1 MIARTLTVLLLV
13 AGTLHADPSPME
25 EAGKHFERGVS
36 LYEEA
41 DYRAALVEFRRAYE
55 IAPNAVVLYNI
66 GETYYQLQNYAA
78 ALTALE
84 RYLAESGEQAE
95 HRADVAKTI
104 DILKTRVGKVEI
116 TTNVPGCE
124 ITVDDEFVGK
134 TPFTAPVSISIGRR
148 KITAMRAGLPPDT
161 RFVEVAAGD
170 TVKAQLAL
178 VAPVEKAPEPI
189 VAAQPA
195 GGTNL
200 ATAGWITTGALG
212 AGALVFGALAW
223 KASSDLKDARGTFG
237 VSHDDL
243 DSKAHRVQVYSW
255 IGDGLG
261 IAAIVVGAV
270 SLKLTLSKSKEHEV
284 HATLGPTGILV
295 GGNFR

>member
-1 MIARTLTVLLLV
+1 MLI

-25 EAGKHFERGVS
+25 EAGKHFERGVG
-36 LYEEA
+36 LYDEA

-84 RYLAESGEQAE
+84 RYIAESGDAAE

-104 DILKTRVGKVEI
+104 ETLKSRVGKVEI
-116 TTNVPGCE
+116 STNVPNCE
-124 ITVDDEFVGK
+124 ITVDDEFIGK
-134 TPFTAPVSISIGRR
+134 TPFTAPVPISIGRR
-148 KITAMRAGLPPDT
+148 KITAMRTGLPPDT

-170 TVKAQLAL
+170 TVKAAL
-178 VAPVEKAPEPI
+178 SLVEPDHPVDAPVVAP
-189 VAAQPA
+189 QP
-195 GGTNL
+195 GFDL
-200 ATAGWITTGALG
+200 VKAGWITTGALG
-212 AGALVFGALAW
+212 A
-223 KASSDLKDARGTFG
+223 ASLTFG
-237 VSHDDL
+237 VLAWSSWRDLKNARGDFGASHDDL
-243 DSKAHRVQVYSW
+243 SSKASRVQLYSL

-261 IAAIVVGAV
+261 IAAVVVGAI
-270 SLKLTLSKSKEHEV
+270 SLKVTLSSSKEHEV

-295 GGNFR
+295 GGSFR